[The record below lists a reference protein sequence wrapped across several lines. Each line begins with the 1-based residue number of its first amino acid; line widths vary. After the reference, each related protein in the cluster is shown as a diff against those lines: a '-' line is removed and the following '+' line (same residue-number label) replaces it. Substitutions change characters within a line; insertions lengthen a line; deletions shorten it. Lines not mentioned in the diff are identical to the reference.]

1 MRSSGTENTELRAR
15 GILRESKTRAL
26 ISFGLP
32 VWLDGPKQ
40 NYAVALDQVLK
51 ACAPLKNERSH
62 VRFSSQFFSCVVC
75 LSPSTSSSYFEWP
88 AERLPAKDSVTRS
101 WRKVDFCIGYCLAF
115 WVNYL
120 AIFYDDDIKTFEC
133 GRAFQDWELSQE
145 DKCTWKMPVFAVI
158 WLKTYYLHGDNP
170 RHAKNV
176 ENVKKIRQINDI
188 ANERR
193 ERESRQ
199 FMEFP
204 PTL

>member
-1 MRSSGTENTELRAR
+1 MTWRPKAKLRCGLGPSLEGVRSFE
-15 GILRESKTRAL
+15 KRAL
-26 ISFGLP
+26 
-32 VWLDGPKQ
+32 
-40 NYAVALDQVLK
+40 
-51 ACAPLKNERSH
+51 ACAIFKPIFL
-62 VRFSSQFFSCVVC
+62 CVVC

-133 GRAFQDWELSQE
+133 GRAFQDSKLRQRA
-145 DKCTWKMPVFAVI
+145 KYTKKMPVFAVI

-199 FMEFP
+199 SMEFP
-204 PTL
+204 LTL